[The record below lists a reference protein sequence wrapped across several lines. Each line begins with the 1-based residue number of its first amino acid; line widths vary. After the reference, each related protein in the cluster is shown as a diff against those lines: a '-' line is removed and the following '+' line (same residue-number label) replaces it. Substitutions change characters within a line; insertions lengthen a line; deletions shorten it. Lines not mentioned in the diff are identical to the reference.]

1 MNQQTVSPDEDDMY
15 DRKSFALVRVSVA
28 DGAVTISSVY
38 VVCRTRR
45 RRKSA
50 FRYRCYH
57 RAQEGDQETC
67 WPPPIFLGMLAYVQ
81 FYSIYV

>member
-1 MNQQTVSPDEDDMY
+1 MY
-15 DRKSFALVRVSVA
+15 DRKSFALVREVSVA

-45 RRKSA
+45 RRKAA
-50 FRYRCYH
+50 FHYRCH
-57 RAQEGDQETC
+57 RAQEGDQETR
-67 WPPPIFLGMLAYVQ
+67 WPPPICFGMLAYVQ